1 MADPQELK
9 LKMDERADCLH
20 VLTSGVRSRQT
31 VEEMT
36 MKVFRAAAEKRLSK
50 ILVDVRGLYGHFG
63 FADINYLVREIMQDL
78 EGKGVEQVAVID
90 VKRTIG
96 MGWFLESLA
105 QSCGLNIRVFDGEE
119 TAWRWLGV

>member
-1 MADPQELK
+1 MADPRELM

-36 MKVFRAAAEKRLSK
+36 RKVFQAAVEKGLSK
-50 ILVDVRGLYGHFG
+50 ILVDVRELYGYFG
-63 FADINYLVREIMQDL
+63 FTDINYLVREIMQDL

-105 QSCGLNIRVFDGEE
+105 QSYGLNIRVFDQMES
-119 TAWRWLGV
+119 ALLWLGE